1 MSFIKGMDIS
11 MLRELEELG
20 AEYYDNGTRQD
31 IFQILKNHDINAVRL
46 RLWHNPYNGNRI
58 PYGGGTNDLKT
69 TAMLA
74 DRACRS
80 GMLFALD
87 IHYSDFWTDPLKQ
100 IKPKA
105 WENLTGAGLEEE
117 VYNYT
122 YNILGKL
129 KSRGLMPAMVQV
141 GNELTNGILWPDGRL
156 PDYGAMVRL
165 LKQGIT
171 AVKDISPDI
180 KVILH
185 LDNGGNNELYREWF
199 DNIEK
204 ESVAYDVIGLSYY
217 PYWHG
222 TLDELEFNM
231 NDISRRYGKDVMVVE
246 TAYGFT
252 TDSYNNEGMIF
263 SKELADKVPFEPTE
277 KGQSD
282 FMTELLNRIRRVK
295 NQRGTGFFY
304 WEPAWIPVKGSTWAT
319 AEGRKYIKDSSGG
332 GNTWANQ
339 ALFDFHGNTL
349 PALKAI
355 RDFK

>member
-1 MSFIKGMDIS
+1 MNFIKGMDIS
-11 MLRELEELG
+11 MLRELENLG
-20 AEYYDNGTRQD
+20 AKYYDNGTRQD
-31 IFQILKNHDINAVRL
+31 IFQILKNHDVNAVRL
-46 RLWHNPYNGNRI
+46 RLWHNPYNGEK
-58 PYGGGTNDLKT
+58 PYGGGTNDLLT

-74 DRACRS
+74 DRARKYD
-80 GMLFALD
+80 MLFVLD

-105 WENLTGAGLEEE
+105 WENLTDVRLEKE

-122 YNILGKL
+122 YNILRKL
-129 KSRGLMPAMVQV
+129 KKQGLLPAMVQV
-141 GNELTNGILWPDGRL
+141 GNELTNGFLWPEGRL
-156 PDYGAMVRL
+156 PDYSAMIRL

-171 AVKDISPDI
+171 AVKDVDKDI

-185 LDNGGNNELYREWF
+185 LDNGGNNDLYREWF
-199 DNIEK
+199 DNIDTGSFEF
-204 ESVAYDVIGLSYY
+204 DVIGLSYY

-222 TLDELEFNM
+222 TLNELEFNM
-231 NDISRRYGKDVMVVE
+231 NDISKRYNKDVMVVE

-263 SKELADKVPFEPTE
+263 SKELADKVPFEPTK

-282 FMTELLNRIRRVK
+282 FMTELLNRIKGVK
-295 NQRGTGFFY
+295 NQRGIGFFY
-304 WEPAWIPVKGSTWAT
+304 WEPAWIPVTGSTWAT
-319 AEGRKYIKDSSGG
+319 TEGRKYIKDNSGG

-339 ALFDFHGNTL
+339 ALFDFNGNAL